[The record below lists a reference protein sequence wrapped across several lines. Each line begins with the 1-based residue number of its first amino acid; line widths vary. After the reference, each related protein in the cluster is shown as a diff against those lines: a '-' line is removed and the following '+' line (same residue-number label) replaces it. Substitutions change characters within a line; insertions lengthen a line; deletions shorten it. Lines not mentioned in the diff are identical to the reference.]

1 MHKTF
6 FKIKVF
12 SWALKN
18 LYYWLIIVTD
28 LKKNTY
34 FLDLNVITNILIFS
48 NCFALSNRL

>member
-28 LKKNTY
+28 LKKTH
-34 FLDLNVITNILIFS
+34 IFWTQMLLQIS
-48 NCFALSNRL
+48 